1 MFKPLDGLAPTP
13 TVELDVDGTT
23 VAVAQSR
30 TLAIALLEAGYHAT
44 RRNHRGEPCA
54 PYCLMGVCF
63 ECLVQV
69 DGVDNVQSCLV
80 RVQAGMKVRLPNGP
94 RPVKEG

>member
-1 MFKPLDGLAPTP
+1 MFKPLQGLPPAPL
-13 TVELDVDGTT
+13 VELDVDGTKIQ
-23 VAVAQSR
+23 VAQGR

-44 RRNHRGEPCA
+44 RLNHRGEPCA

-69 DGVDNVQSCLV
+69 NGQDNVQACLV
-80 RVQAGMKVRLPNGP
+80 RVEAGMKVRLPKGP
-94 RPVKEG
+94 RPVKEC

>member
-1 MFKPLDGLAPTP
+1 MFKPLDGLAPKP
-13 TVELDVDGTT
+13 KVELDVDGTT
-23 VAVAQSR
+23 VTVAQDR

-69 DGVDNVQSCLV
+69 DGVDNVQSCQV
-80 RVQAGMKVRLPNGP
+80 RVRAGMKVCLPQGP
-94 RPVKEG
+94 RAVKER

>member
-1 MFKPLDGLAPTP
+1 MFRPLDGLPPAPTVALYVDGV
-13 TVELDVDGTT
+13 TVE
-23 VAVAQSR
+23 VAQGR

-69 DGVDNVQSCLV
+69 DGQDNVQACLV
-80 RVQAGMKVRLPNGP
+80 RAEAGMRVRLPQGP
-94 RPVKEG
+94 RTVEEH

>member
-1 MFKPLDGLAPTP
+1 MFKPLDGLAPAP
-13 TVELDVDGTT
+13 TVELDVDGIRVT
-23 VAVAQSR
+23 VAQDR

-44 RRNHRGEPCA
+44 RRNHLDEPCA

-80 RVQAGMKVRLPNGP
+80 RAQAGMKVRLPKSP
-94 RPVKEG
+94 RQVKES